1 MTEQTTA
8 QTPGADT
15 TPPTQMQKLV
25 AEAIGTFVLVFFGAG
40 TAFASGGDY
49 VATALAFGLTVL
61 IMAYAVGHISGG
73 HFNPAVSIGA
83 ALAGRVGWATAGVYI
98 IVQFIAAFVAAGVL
112 AIIAVLLYDGA
123 EWGDVLAAVS
133 NKWDTGPG
141 SNGAAFLGA
150 FLVEVI
156 GTFVFVF
163 MILAVTDRRRAAERI
178 PAPVAIG
185 LGLTLCHLLLIGIT
199 GCSVNPARS
208 LGPGILSFNWDDAM
222 KYQWLFLIAPIV
234 GAAAA
239 GFLHPMLFGRDGEA
253 APGSGLDFKG
263 ATDAFQQ
270 QWAQQSG
277 GVAAAQLPV
286 EQQPA
291 AQQQYAAPAEQPII
305 QDGWQWDPAAQQ
317 WIPAQQQP
325 PAQQAT
331 PQSDQPGGWA
341 PPGGEVTQVRP
352 PDA

>member
-1 MTEQTTA
+1 MSETTA
-8 QTPGADT
+8 QMPAADT
-15 TPPTQMQKLV
+15 TPPTQLQKLV
-25 AEAIGTFVLVFFGAG
+25 AEAVGTFVLVFFGAG

-61 IMAYAVGHISGG
+61 IMAYAVGHLSGG

-83 ALAGRVGWATAGVYI
+83 ALAGRIGWATAGI
-98 IVQFIAAFVAAGVL
+98 FILVQFIAAFFAAGML
-112 AIIAVLLYDGA
+112 AIIAVLLYDAA

-141 SNGAAFLGA
+141 STGVAFLGA
-150 FLVEVI
+150 FLAEVI

-163 MILAVTDRRRAAERI
+163 LILAVTDRRRASEKI

-185 LGLTLCHLLLIGIT
+185 LGLTLCHLMLIGIT

-208 LGPGILSFNWDDAM
+208 LGPGILSFNWDDAI
-222 KYQWLFLIAPIV
+222 KYQWLFLVAPVV

-239 GFLHPMLFGRDGEA
+239 GLLHPLLFGRDGTL
-253 APGSGLDFKG
+253 APGSGLSFKG
-263 ATDAFQQ
+263 STDAFQQ

-277 GVAAAQLPV
+277 GVAAAQLPAD
-286 EQQPA
+286 QQPA
-291 AQQQYAAPAEQPII
+291 AAQPII

-317 WIPAQQQP
+317 WIPAQQQAAP
-325 PAQQAT
+325 PAQQA
-331 PQSDQPGGWA
+331 DQPGGWA
-341 PPGGEVTQVRP
+341 PPGGDVTQVRP

>member
-1 MTEQTTA
+1 MSETTA
-8 QTPGADT
+8 TTAADA
-15 TPPTQMQKLV
+15 PPTQTQKLT

-73 HFNPAVSIGA
+73 HFNPAVSVGA
-83 ALAGRVGWATAGVYI
+83 ALAGRVGWATAGIYI
-98 IVQFIAAFVAAGVL
+98 VVQLIAAFVAAAML
-112 AIIAVLLYDGA
+112 AIIAVLLYDGTD
-123 EWGDVLAAVS
+123 WGDVLAAVS
-133 NKWDTGPG
+133 NKWDTGLG
-141 SNGAAFLGA
+141 SSGAAFLGA
-150 FLVEVI
+150 FLAELI

-163 MILAVTDRRRAAERI
+163 LILAVTDARRTAERI

-222 KYQWLFLIAPIV
+222 QYQWLFLIAPLV

-239 GFLHPMLFGRDGEA
+239 GVLHPLLFGRDGTD
-253 APGSGLDFKG
+253 APGSGMDFR
-263 ATDAFQQ
+263 
-270 QWAQQSG
+270 
-277 GVAAAQLPV
+277 AAAGAF
-286 EQQPA
+286 QQPA
-291 AQQQYAAPAEQPII
+291 AAAAPAGGDQPII
-305 QDGWQWDPAAQQ
+305 QNGWQWDPASQQ
-317 WIPAQQQP
+317 WVPAPQAQQP
-325 PAQQAT
+325 PAPGQAA
-331 PQSDQPGGWA
+331 PQSDQGGWA
-341 PPGGEVTQVRP
+341 PPAGDQTVVRP

>member
-1 MTEQTTA
+1 MTA
-8 QTPGADT
+8 QMPAADT
-15 TPPTQMQKLV
+15 SPPSQLQKLI
-25 AEAIGTFVLVFFGAG
+25 AEGIGTFVLVFFGCG

-61 IMAYAVGHISGG
+61 VMAYSVGHLSGG
-73 HFNPAVSIGA
+73 HFNPAVSIGN
-83 ALAGRVGWATAGVYI
+83 ALAGRIGWATAAVYI
-98 IVQFIAAFVAAGVL
+98 VVQFVAAFVAAGVL
-112 AIIAVLLYDGA
+112 AIIAVLMFDGA

-133 NKWDTGPG
+133 NKWESGPG
-141 SNGAAFLGA
+141 ASGAAFLGA
-150 FLVEVI
+150 FLIEAI

-163 MILAVTDRRRAAERI
+163 LILAVTDRRRAAEKI

-208 LGPGILSFNWDDAM
+208 IGPGILSFNWDDAM
-222 KYQWLFLIAPIV
+222 KYQWLFLIAPVV

-253 APGSGLDFKG
+253 VPGSGLDFKS
-263 ATDAFQQ
+263 AASELQQQFAQQ

-277 GVAAAQLPV
+277 GVAAAQVPV
-286 EQQPA
+286 DA
-291 AQQQYAAPAEQPII
+291 GQPII
-305 QDGWQWDPAAQQ
+305 QNGWQWDPATQQ

-325 PAQQAT
+325 DAPQAPQAQQPPAA
-331 PQSDQPGGWA
+331 GGWA
-341 PPGGEVTQVRP
+341 PPSGEQTQVRP

>member
-1 MTEQTTA
+1 MSETTA
-8 QTPGADT
+8 QMPAADT
-15 TPPTQMQKLV
+15 TPPSQMQKLV

-61 IMAYAVGHISGG
+61 IMAYAVGHLSGG

-83 ALAGRVGWATAGVYI
+83 ALAGRVSWATAAVYI
-98 IVQFIAAFVAAGVL
+98 AVQFIAAFVAAGML

-123 EWGDVLAAVS
+123 EWGDVLASVS
-133 NKWDTGPG
+133 NKWDTGPAA
-141 SNGAAFLGA
+141 NGAAFLGA
-150 FLVEVI
+150 FLAELI

-163 MILAVTDRRRAAERI
+163 MILAVTDRRRASEKI

-208 LGPGILSFNWDDAM
+208 IGPGILSFNWDDAM
-222 KYQWLFLIAPIV
+222 KYQWLFLIAPV
-234 GAAAA
+234 LGAAAA
-239 GFLHPMLFGRDGEA
+239 GLLHPLLFGRDGTQV
-253 APGSGLDFKG
+253 PGSGLDFKG
-263 ATDAFQQ
+263 AGDAFQQ

-277 GVAAAQLPV
+277 GVAAAQVPV
-286 EQQPA
+286 DQQ
-291 AQQQYAAPAEQPII
+291 QPII

-317 WIPAQQQP
+317 WIPAQQHQP
-325 PAQQAT
+325 PAPQAPQAQQP
-331 PQSDQPGGWA
+331 PQQGGWA
-341 PPGGEVTQVRP
+341 PPPGDQTVVRP

>member
-1 MTEQTTA
+1 MSQTTA
-8 QTPGADT
+8 QMPVADT
-15 TPPTQMQKLV
+15 APPTQVQKLI
-25 AEAIGTFVLVFFGAG
+25 AEGLGTFVLVFFGAG

-61 IMAYAVGHISGG
+61 VMAYAVGHLSGG

-83 ALAGRVGWATAGVYI
+83 ALAGRIGWATAAVYI
-98 IVQFIAAFVAAGVL
+98 AVQFVAAFVAAGVL
-112 AIIAVLLYDGA
+112 AIAAVLLYDDA
-123 EWGDVLAAVS
+123 EWGDVLASVS
-133 NKWDTGPG
+133 NKWDTGIG

-163 MILAVTDRRRAAERI
+163 MILAVTDRRRAAEKI

-185 LGLTLCHLLLIGIT
+185 LALTLCHLLLIGIT

-234 GAAAA
+234 GGAAA
-239 GFLHPMLFGRDGEA
+239 GFLHPMLFGRDGAA
-253 APGSGLDFKG
+253 APGSGLDFRG
-263 ATDAFQQ
+263 AADAFQQ

-277 GVAAAQLPV
+277 GVAAAQMPV
-286 EQQPA
+286 EQAGQPA
-291 AQQQYAAPAEQPII
+291 QAQPII
-305 QDGWQWDPAAQQ
+305 QDGWQWDPATQQ

-325 PAQQAT
+325 PAPQAPQAPQVQQPPAA
-331 PQSDQPGGWA
+331 GGWA
-341 PPGGEVTQVRP
+341 PPPGEQTQVRP